1 MKLAQRLAALE
12 SSAIPAWVFDAD
24 HFRFRWVNTS
34 ALEIWRATEK
44 EELLARDFADMSAS
58 ARTRMQGYLAGFR
71 EGRPAQ
77 EDWTLYPRGK
87 PLLLRLYFSGID
99 LDDGRIA
106 ALIQAFPRE
115 SVDADLARRVE
126 ALRHTSVAITL
137 LDATGAILLQNPAS
151 QRAFGPGTSFVSRF
165 VEARVV
171 AALLRQ
177 TSVGEVFRSEVQV
190 RTAEG
195 ERWHA
200 IEARGLT
207 DPATGAS
214 AILVHETDETTRLG
228 AEQIA
233 EEMIRVVEELNTT
246 IAVVERQKEEILA
259 LSAPILDVATDTL
272 ALPIIGTLDAK
283 RSAEIVGRLLDVIAE
298 RRARTVILD
307 LTGADVRE
315 VSGLEHLTK
324 MVQAIRLLGARP
336 IVAGIGPV
344 LARMLAAA
352 AADFSGVLLV
362 QNLKDGITASC
373 RSR

>member
-1 MKLAQRLAALE
+1 MKLAERLAALE

-44 EELLARDFADMSAS
+44 DELLARDFADMSAS
-58 ARTRMQGYLAGFR
+58 TRTRMQGYLAGFR

-77 EDWTLYPRGK
+77 EDWMLYPQGK
-87 PLLLRLYFSGID
+87 PLLLRLYFSGIE
-99 LDDGRIA
+99 LDDGRTA

-115 SVDADLARRVE
+115 SVDADLVRRVE
-126 ALRHTSVAITL
+126 VLRHTSVAITL

-151 QRAFGPGTSFVSRF
+151 QRAFGPGTSFVGRF
-165 VEARVV
+165 VEARVA

-177 TSVGEVFRSEVQV
+177 TSAGEVFHSEVQV

-207 DPATGAS
+207 DPATGTS

-233 EEMIRVVEELNTT
+233 EEMIRVVEELNDT
-246 IAVVERQKEEILA
+246 IAVVERQKEEILS
-259 LSAPILDVATDTL
+259 LSAPILDVAADTL

-352 AADFSGVLLV
+352 EADFSGVLLV
-362 QNLKDGITASC
+362 QNLKDGITASR